1 MATYAVME
9 RIAWRDYPCETS
21 LVSSIRLF
29 ILGSLAE
36 RGAMHGHALMLL
48 AEEEHIDNWAD
59 FTSGAVYGAIKRL
72 DTEGLISSER
82 VERDGNYPE
91 RSVYGVTDAGREA
104 LDALRLEGLTNIV
117 MRPDPV
123 DLALARLDPD
133 RLDDLGLVLATRVSE
148 LRLRLDDGATHLASI
163 AHHLTVA
170 ERYVMRHQLAR
181 LRAEIDWHDEF
192 ISALPEIIHDERRR
206 KCDLT

>member
-1 MATYAVME
+1 M
-9 RIAWRDYPCETS
+9 
-21 LVSSIRLF
+21 SSIRLF

-48 AEEEHIDNWAD
+48 AEQEHIDNWAD

-72 DTEGLISSER
+72 DAEGLISAER
-82 VERDGNYPE
+82 IERDGNYPE

-104 LDALRLEGLTNIV
+104 LASLRLEGLTTIT

-133 RLDDLGLVLATRVSE
+133 RLDDLEQVLTDRVFE
-148 LRLRLDDGATHLASI
+148 LQRRLDDSTGHLDRI

-170 ERYVMRHQLAR
+170 ERHVMRHQLLR
-181 LRAEIDWHDEF
+181 LRAEVDWHHEF
-192 ISALPEIIHDERRR
+192 ISALPEIIHDERLRR
-206 KCDLT
+206 GNQT